1 MTFYIQGTER
11 TGRAKILT
19 RAATDTFLFIYDR
32 NLEGVGVRGVGG
44 NHLDSFRRTMAL
56 TVVAGLSVAQR
67 NTVFLNPYGVSYL
80 YG

>member
-1 MTFYIQGTER
+1 MSFYIQGTER
-11 TGRAKILT
+11 AGRTQILA